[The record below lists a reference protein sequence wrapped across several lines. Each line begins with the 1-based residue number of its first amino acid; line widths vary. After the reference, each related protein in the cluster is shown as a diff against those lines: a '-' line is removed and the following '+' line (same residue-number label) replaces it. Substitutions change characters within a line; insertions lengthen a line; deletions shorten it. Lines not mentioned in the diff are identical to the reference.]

1 MTMNCP
7 ITNPMD
13 LKRLS
18 APALLCCAELLASTP
33 ARAAGEWVPLSQF
46 QLWPNTPGDTA
57 VRVIPIAAPIVN
69 PAGCADPDSYFVPTT
84 IAKEVQ
90 QRIFATLMTAK
101 AVGKPVKVWIDN
113 CDRNRPAL
121 NAVQIE

>member
-84 IAKEVQ
+84 IAKEVM
-90 QRIFATLMTAK
+90 LS
-101 AVGKPVKVWIDN
+101 KPRHEIGASCHFSQN
-113 CDRNRPAL
+113 GRYCRR
-121 NAVQIE
+121 